1 MFDAAVVEE
10 GLGQAE
16 TKEYRRPVS
25 GSPDGL
31 GAYVR
36 AVPRQAQ
43 PQYEPPSE
51 QYNQYQEQ
59 DEAGQLAGEI
69 DFIEPEDTSSG
80 SATKSAGFTLLFVAL
95 STGIGY
101 AVKGGLGAA
110 AGLLL
115 SAGVANGYRAQK
127 WWSSPEPSEKHESI
141 VSAVFAAGEV
151 FAGIY
156 VGYKAFQMG
165 ERRSK

>member
-10 GLGQAE
+10 GLGQAATRE
-16 TKEYRRPVS
+16 NRRPAMS
-25 GSPDGL
+25 GTPDGL

-36 AVPRQAQ
+36 A
-43 PQYEPPSE
+43 PQQVVSPSQ
-51 QYNQYQEQ
+51 QYDDYQEQ
-59 DEAGQLAGEI
+59 AEAGQLAGEI
-69 DFIEPEDTSSG
+69 DFIEPDDTSSG

-95 STGIGY
+95 CTGIGY

-110 AGLLL
+110 TGLLL
-115 SAGVANGYRAQK
+115 SAGAANGYRAQK
-127 WWSSPEPSEKHESI
+127 WWASPEPSEKHEAI
-141 VSAVFAAGEV
+141 VSAVFSAGEI

>member
-10 GLGQAE
+10 GLGQAA
-16 TKEYRRPVS
+16 TREYRRPVS

-36 AVPRQAQ
+36 AEPRQQ
-43 PQYEPPSE
+43 PPSE

-59 DEAGQLAGEI
+59 DEADQLAGEI

-80 SATKSAGFTLLFVAL
+80 AATKSAGFTLLFVAL